1 MSSTPLES
9 PAAPVD
15 SPAAT
20 SQPLPPSQPPAG
32 MDNTSP
38 PTIPQIAPFASPPSP
53 VVVVLPPAIPPVS
66 NPTPPPLTPVLS
78 PPPMTIPVLSP
89 PVASTPPPVELAPPP
104 EASTNPIIPVP
115 PPTLLPEPQI
125 PSVTSPPPLPTRPS
139 LPQPPLPSPPLPT
152 SPPSQPPSTSWPP
165 PSPPK
170 PAPPVPATP
179 TPIMPPLT
187 RPSYPP
193 APPSLALTPPP
204 PLPTSMVS
212 SPPSLA
218 LTPPPPPPKSMVSS
232 PPSLPLAKGSLPMSS
247 KQFHISTGLVV
258 ACAFGGVFLLLVL
271 GLFFICCKD
280 KRRRNHSTKEHYNT
294 SKILAPTDNNKNAHV
309 HHSEMKCFHSGDCVI
324 TVQTKTFLPPP
335 STSNTRSR
343 SINSQWT
350 ANALPHQDPPD
361 VAFSFSNGTCTY
373 DELVVATNG
382 FSDANLLGQGGF
394 GYVHKGFF
402 PCGKEI
408 AVKQLKEGSNQGER
422 EFQAEVEII
431 SRVHHKHLV
440 SLVGYCINGSARLL
454 VYEFVPNNTL
464 EFHLHGT
471 GQPVLEWETR
481 LKIAIGS
488 AKGLAYLHEDCHPK
502 IIHRDI
508 KASNILLDHN
518 FEAKVS
524 DFGLAKS
531 FSDASASSTHIS
543 TRVVGTFGYMAP
555 EYALSGKLT
564 DKSDVYSYG
573 VVLLEL
579 ITGHPPISP
588 AESVM
593 NESLVAWA
601 RPLLTQAL
609 EDGNFEA
616 LLDPRLGTRC
626 NNSEMASMVACAAA
640 CVHPSSWI
648 RPRMSQIV
656 HALEGGMSAQD
667 LNAGIFRPR
676 NNALYGSSIS
686 SSSSTYQYKENMKS
700 FNMARGSTQDGISG
714 NTGTTSE
721 YGLNPS
727 SSSSEASST

>member
-9 PAAPVD
+9 LAPVD
-15 SPAAT
+15 YPAAT

-38 PTIPQIAPFASPPSP
+38 PTMPQIEPYASPPSP
-53 VVVVLPPAIPPVS
+53 VVVMLPPAIPPDS
-66 NPTPPPLTPVLS
+66 NPTPPPPVTPVLS
-78 PPPMTIPVLSP
+78 PLPMTIPVFSP
-89 PVASTPPPVELAPPP
+89 PVASAPPPVELAPPP
-104 EASTNPIIPVP
+104 EASTNPITPVP
-115 PPTLLPEPQI
+115 PPTLFPEPPI
-125 PSVTSPPPLPTRPS
+125 PSVTSPPSPTRPS
-139 LPQPPLPSPPLPT
+139 LPQPPLPSPLLT
-152 SPPSQPPSTSWPP
+152 SPLSQPPSTSWPP

-170 PAPPVPATP
+170 ATPPVLATP
-179 TPIMPPLT
+179 SPIMPPLT
-187 RPSYPP
+187 RHSYPQ
-193 APPSLALTPPP
+193 APPSLPLTPSPPP
-204 PLPTSMVS
+204 PPTTMVS

-218 LTPPPPPPKSMVSS
+218 LTPPPPPPPPPPLPTSMVSS
-232 PPSLPLAKGSLPMSS
+232 TPSLPLAKGSLPMSS
-247 KQFHISTGLVV
+247 KQFHMSTGLVV
-258 ACAFGGVFLLLVL
+258 ACAIGGVFFLLVF
-271 GLFFICCKD
+271 GLLFICCKD
-280 KRRRNHSTKEHYNT
+280 KRRRNQSTKEHHST
-294 SKILAPTDNNKNAHV
+294 SKILAPTDNDKN
-309 HHSEMKCFHSGDCVI
+309 
-324 TVQTKTFLPPP
+324 
-335 STSNTRSR
+335 NTRSR
-343 SINSQWT
+343 SINSPWT
-350 ANALPHQDPPD
+350 VNALPHQGPPD
-361 VAFSFSNGTCTY
+361 AAFSFSSGTCTY
-373 DELVVATNG
+373 DELAVATNG
-382 FSDANLLGQGGF
+382 FSDANLLGEGGF
-394 GYVHKGFF
+394 GYVHKGFL

-440 SLVGYCINGSARLL
+440 SLVGYCIHGSARLL

-488 AKGLAYLHEDCHPK
+488 AKGLAYLHEDCHPR

-531 FSDASASSTHIS
+531 FSDASTSSTHIS
-543 TRVVGTFGYMAP
+543 TRVMGTFGYDHAFSSAI
-555 EYALSGKLT
+555 Y
-564 DKSDVYSYG
+564 
-573 VVLLEL
+573 
-579 ITGHPPISP
+579 
-588 AESVM
+588 SVM
-593 NESLVAWA
+593 NASLVAWA

-616 LLDPRLGTRC
+616 LIDPRLGFRY
-626 NNSEMASMVACAAA
+626 NSSEMASMVGCAAA

-667 LNAGIFRPR
+667 L
-676 NNALYGSSIS
+676 YGSSIS
-686 SSSSTYQYKENMKS
+686 SSSRTYHYKENMKN
-700 FNMARGSTQDGISG
+700 FNMARGSAQDGISG

-727 SSSSEASST
+727 SSSSEASSR

>member
-9 PAAPVD
+9 PAPVD
-15 SPAAT
+15 YPAAT
-20 SQPLPPSQPPAG
+20 SQPLPPSQPPEA
-32 MDNTSP
+32 MDNASP
-38 PTIPQIAPFASPPSP
+38 QTMPQIEPFASPPSP
-53 VVVVLPPAIPPVS
+53 VVVLLPPEISPDS
-66 NPTPPPLTPVLS
+66 NPTPPPPVTPVPS
-78 PPPMTIPVLSP
+78 PLPMTIPVFSP
-89 PVASTPPPVELAPPP
+89 PVASTPPP
-104 EASTNPIIPVP
+104 EASTNPIVPVP
-115 PPTLLPEPQI
+115 PPTLFPEPPI
-125 PSVTSPPPLPTRPS
+125 PSVTSPPSPTR
-139 LPQPPLPSPPLPT
+139 PPLPSPLPT
-152 SPPSQPPSTSWPP
+152 SPLSQPPSTSWPP
-165 PSPPK
+165 PSLPK
-170 PAPPVPATP
+170 ATPPVLATP
-179 TPIMPPLT
+179 SPIMPPLKRHT
-187 RPSYPP
+187 
-193 APPSLALTPPP
+193 
-204 PLPTSMVS
+204 
-212 SPPSLA
+212 
-218 LTPPPPPPKSMVSS
+218 
-232 PPSLPLAKGSLPMSS
+232 KGSLPMSS
-247 KQFHISTGLVV
+247 KQFHMSTGLIG
-258 ACAFGGVFLLLVL
+258 ACAIGGVFFLLVL
-271 GLFFICCKD
+271 GLLCICCKVK
-280 KRRRNHSTKEHYNT
+280 KRRYQSTNEHHNT
-294 SKILAPTDNNKNAHV
+294 SKILVPTDNDKNAQV
-309 HHSEMKCFHSGDCVI
+309 HQSEMKYFQPGDCVI

-343 SINSQWT
+343 SINSPWT
-350 ANALPHQDPPD
+350 VNALPHQGPPG

-373 DELVVATNG
+373 DELAVATNG

-394 GYVHKGFF
+394 GYVHKGFL

-422 EFQAEVEII
+422 EFQAEVDII

-488 AKGLAYLHEDCHPK
+488 AKGLAYLHEDCHPR

-518 FEAKVS
+518 FEAKARLLFLTLDLPKV
-524 DFGLAKS
+524 FLMPAQ
-531 FSDASASSTHIS
+531 A
-543 TRVVGTFGYMAP
+543 VLTFPPDYMAP

-579 ITGHPPISP
+579 ITGHPPIFP
-588 AESVM
+588 TDSVM
-593 NESLVAWA
+593 NASLVAWA
-601 RPLLTQAL
+601 RPLLNQAL

-616 LLDPRLGTRC
+616 LIDPRLGFRY
-626 NNSEMASMVACAAA
+626 NNSEMASMVGCAAA

-667 LNAGIFRPR
+667 LSVGIFRPR
-676 NNALYGSSIS
+676 NSTLYGSSIS
-686 SSSSTYQYKENMKS
+686 SSSSTYHYKENMKK
-700 FNMARGSTQDGISG
+700 FNMARGSAQDGISG
-714 NTGTTSE
+714 NTGTTSK

-727 SSSSEASST
+727 SSSSEASSR

>member
-1 MSSTPLES
+1 
-9 PAAPVD
+9 
-15 SPAAT
+15 
-20 SQPLPPSQPPAG
+20 

-38 PTIPQIAPFASPPSP
+38 PTMPQIEPYASRH
-53 VVVVLPPAIPPVS
+53 LL
-66 NPTPPPLTPVLS
+66 PTPL
-78 PPPMTIPVLSP
+78 PMTIPVFSP

-115 PPTLLPEPQI
+115 PPTLFPEPPI
-125 PSVTSPPPLPTRPS
+125 PSVTSPPSPTRPS
-139 LPQPPLPSPPLPT
+139 LPEPPLPSPLPT
-152 SPPSQPPSTSWPP
+152 SPLSQPPSTSWPP

-170 PAPPVPATP
+170 ATPPVLATP
-179 TPIMPPLT
+179 SPIMPPLT
-187 RPSYPP
+187 RHSYPQ
-193 APPSLALTPPP
+193 APPSLQVTSSPPP
-204 PLPTSMVS
+204 PTSTVL

-218 LTPPPPPPKSMVSS
+218 LTPPPPPPPPLPTSMVSS
-232 PPSLPLAKGSLPMSS
+232 TPSLPLAKGSLPMSS
-247 KQFHISTGLVV
+247 KQFHVSTGLVV
-258 ACAFGGVFLLLVL
+258 ACAIGGVFFLLVL
-271 GLFFICCKD
+271 GLLFICCKD
-280 KRRRNHSTKEHYNT
+280 KRRRNQSTKEHHNT
-294 SKILAPTDNNKNAHV
+294 SQILAPTDNDKNAQV
-309 HHSEMKCFHSGDCVI
+309 HHSEMKCFQSGDCVI

-343 SINSQWT
+343 SINSPWT
-350 ANALPHQDPPD
+350 VNALPHQGPPD
-361 VAFSFSNGTCTY
+361 VAFSFSSGTCTY
-373 DELVVATNG
+373 DELAVATNG
-382 FSDANLLGQGGF
+382 FSDANLLGEGGF
-394 GYVHKGFF
+394 GYVHKGFL
-402 PCGKEI
+402 PYHY
-408 AVKQLKEGSNQGER
+408 
-422 EFQAEVEII
+422 
-431 SRVHHKHLV
+431 RVHHKHLV
-440 SLVGYCINGSARLL
+440 SLVGYCIHGSARLL

-488 AKGLAYLHEDCHPK
+488 AKGLAYLHEDCHPR

-531 FSDASASSTHIS
+531 FSDASTSSTHIS
-543 TRVVGTFGYMAP
+543 TRVMGTFGYMAP

-579 ITGHPPISP
+579 ITGHPPIFP
-588 AESVM
+588 ADSVM
-593 NESLVAWA
+593 SASLVAWA

-616 LLDPRLGTRC
+616 LIDPRLGFRY
-626 NNSEMASMVACAAA
+626 NSSEMASMVGCAAA

-667 LNAGIFRPR
+667 L
-676 NNALYGSSIS
+676 YGSSIS
-686 SSSSTYQYKENMKS
+686 SSSRTYHYKENMKN
-700 FNMARGSTQDGISG
+700 FNMARGSAQDGISG

-727 SSSSEASST
+727 SSSSEASSR